1 MDHADQHLVFVYG
14 TLKRGHVNHRWLATS
29 NWLGEGVTAA
39 KFGFYAG
46 PDPFVGE
53 AALIPFAYERS
64 AAGDEAVRVHG
75 ELWSVDEATLLELDR
90 LEGHPD
96 WYQRQTVAI
105 AVGEDELEAAMYII
119 PGQAPSGLHLL
130 ASGRFLL
137 PIHGRNT

>member
-1 MDHADQHLVFVYG
+1 MDHAGRHTVFVYG
-14 TLKRGHVNHRWLATS
+14 TLKSGHANHQLLTAAKR
-29 NWLGEGVTAA
+29 LGEGLTAA

-53 AALIPFAYERS
+53 AAQIPFAYEQP
-64 AAGDEAVRVHG
+64 AAGDEAVRIHG
-75 ELWSVDEATLLELDR
+75 ELWSVDAATLVEFDR

-105 AVGEDELEAAMYII
+105 ALGEDEMEAAMYII
-119 PGQAPSGLHLL
+119 PGQAPAGLHLL

-137 PIHGRNT
+137 PIRGRNT